1 MEAVKNLI
9 AQPTWAFDFCYYF
22 LAAAAIIAVYGIY
35 TLVQIF
41 TLPAIVQKFV
51 PTTMVALS
59 ITFSVILSVV
69 LAMMQFWICR
79 AALARPAP
87 VEVKQEPRIRPLIEL
102 QTVSEPD
109 FAPVEGFRDTRRY

>member
-1 MEAVKNLI
+1 MEFVKKLSE
-9 AQPTWAFDFCYYF
+9 QPAWAFDFCYYF
-22 LAAAAIIAVYGIY
+22 LAAAVVIAIYGIY
-35 TLVQIF
+35 TLMRIF
-41 TLPAIVQKFV
+41 SLPSIVQKFV

-79 AALARPAP
+79 AALAQPAP
-87 VEVKQEPRIRPLIEL
+87 VETKQEPRVRPLIEL

>member
-1 MEAVKNLI
+1 MEAVIKLSE
-9 AQPTWAFDFCYYF
+9 QPVWAYDFCYYF
-22 LAAAAIIAVYGIY
+22 LAVAILIALYGIY
-35 TLVQIF
+35 TLFRVF
-41 TLPAIVQKFV
+41 TLPSIVQKFV

-59 ITFSVILSVV
+59 ITLSVILSVI

-79 AALARPAP
+79 AALARP
-87 VEVKQEPRIRPLIEL
+87 VEQKPEPRERPLIEL